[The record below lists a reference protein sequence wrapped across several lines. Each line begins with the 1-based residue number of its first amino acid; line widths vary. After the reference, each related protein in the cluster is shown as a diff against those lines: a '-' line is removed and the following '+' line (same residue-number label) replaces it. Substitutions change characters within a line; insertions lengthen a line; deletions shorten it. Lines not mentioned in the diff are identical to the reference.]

1 MSYYYDPY
9 DPADDEFCRVCGNSF
24 MSVERASSDTNICTD
39 CKAEQD
45 ELEDEMV
52 SYCKSCGD
60 LMFVHDGDICSTC
73 FYNSLDEPF

>member
-9 DPADDEFCRVCGNSF
+9 DPADDEFCRVCGDSF

-45 ELEDEMV
+45 EFEDEMV

-60 LMFVHDGDICSTC
+60 LISFHDDICSTC